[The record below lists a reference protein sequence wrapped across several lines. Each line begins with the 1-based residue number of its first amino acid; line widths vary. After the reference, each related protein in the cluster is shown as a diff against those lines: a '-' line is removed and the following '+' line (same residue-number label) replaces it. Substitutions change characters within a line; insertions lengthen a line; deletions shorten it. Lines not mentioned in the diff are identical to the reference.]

1 MPVKLKALLLTVAA
15 TFGVQLNI
23 QTAQA
28 QTDMPDNI
36 SRGLRL
42 LMELYRGNPQT
53 AFDELESRGLPPL
66 VTDAKA
72 TKPIVQIYLDGQVP
86 LDRVSEVLQQQ
97 GVVITA
103 NSSFDEESFDEGIK
117 IIEAMASVNEIE
129 SIARMEGVRSVTAV
143 HRPMLR
149 VGAVI
154 SQAVTT
160 QNVLSVQEQG
170 ILGSGIRV
178 GALSDSYDT
187 STSALTSAEDDIL
200 SGDLPGLLN
209 PLGANTPVTVLED
222 FFDGSNIDEGRA
234 MLQLIHDIAPA
245 AELGFATAFNG
256 QVSFAQNILRL
267 WREFG
272 ADVIVDDVIYFA
284 EPFFSDGII
293 AQAVDLVANS
303 GSVAYYSSAGNEADL
318 GYESTYRSVS
328 RAVAEKLVNSGL
340 QNLNLDSVP
349 ETLANSF
356 HDFDPGSGLDISQ
369 SVEVPDGELSI
380 LSFQWDEPFGLG
392 LVETDYN
399 ILVFSASG
407 EYLDTVSGTDNNLA
421 IDQPLEIIALDPGQ
435 YQMAISL
442 VNSEPTEAQ
451 EIKYVDFGR
460 TLSGEFVGGST
471 IVGHPAARDGVAVG
485 AIFYQTPDT
494 PESFTS
500 LGPTTIFFDNAGN
513 RLSEPE
519 IRQTPLLAGVD
530 GTNTTFFFG
539 NDVEGDGFPNFFGTS
554 AAAPNVA
561 AVAALVLEAAG
572 GSDSLSPL
580 ELNAILAETAND
592 AGASGFDNL
601 TGFGLVDALRAIQS
615 LSEP

>member
-1 MPVKLKALLLTVAA
+1 MPVKLKALLLTAAA

-97 GVVITA
+97 GVVIIA

-117 IIEAMASVNEIE
+117 IIEAMASINEIE

-149 VGAVI
+149 VGAVT

-170 ILGSGIRV
+170 ILGNGIRV

-209 PLGANTPVTVLED
+209 PLGSNTPVTVLED

-284 EPFFSDGII
+284 EPFFSDG
-293 AQAVDLVANS
+293 
-303 GSVAYYSSAGNEADL
+303 
-318 GYESTYRSVS
+318 
-328 RAVAEKLVNSGL
+328 
-340 QNLNLDSVP
+340 
-349 ETLANSF
+349 
-356 HDFDPGSGLDISQ
+356 
-369 SVEVPDGELSI
+369 
-380 LSFQWDEPFGLG
+380 
-392 LVETDYN
+392 
-399 ILVFSASG
+399 
-407 EYLDTVSGTDNNLA
+407 
-421 IDQPLEIIALDPGQ
+421 
-435 YQMAISL
+435 
-442 VNSEPTEAQ
+442 
-451 EIKYVDFGR
+451 
-460 TLSGEFVGGST
+460 
-471 IVGHPAARDGVAVG
+471 
-485 AIFYQTPDT
+485 
-494 PESFTS
+494 
-500 LGPTTIFFDNAGN
+500 
-513 RLSEPE
+513 
-519 IRQTPLLAGVD
+519 
-530 GTNTTFFFG
+530 
-539 NDVEGDGFPNFFGTS
+539 
-554 AAAPNVA
+554 
-561 AVAALVLEAAG
+561 
-572 GSDSLSPL
+572 
-580 ELNAILAETAND
+580 
-592 AGASGFDNL
+592 
-601 TGFGLVDALRAIQS
+601 
-615 LSEP
+615 